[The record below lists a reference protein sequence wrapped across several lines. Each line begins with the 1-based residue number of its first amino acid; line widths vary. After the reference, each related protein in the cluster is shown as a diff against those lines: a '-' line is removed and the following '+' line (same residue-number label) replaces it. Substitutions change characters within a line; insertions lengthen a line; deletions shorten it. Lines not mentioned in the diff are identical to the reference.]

1 MIKGNKNPIV
11 GIVGNFQ
18 RGKSTLVNCL
28 LEGAC
33 ALTGKRVATTKKSV
47 YYSHGT
53 KFAAFE
59 IDKNGRS
66 TKIPDQKFKSG
77 SVTPTGK
84 VSHYEV
90 EMDCDILR
98 KVSIVDT
105 PGFDNDAT
113 DTATTLESLKTLDF
127 VFLVVD
133 KELQK
138 SDSEVIVYLQANS
151 VPFSV
156 IYNCSLNRGA
166 FWSPASTVNKD
177 INTSISSTISRYNS
191 WHVNGSSV
199 TNANFMWYWYA
210 VCKKKGLKAIT
221 QEEDEA
227 FADIVHLRL
236 PDPAQMSNV
245 GSIIDFLKG
254 EGLDI
259 RNIQNFVDL
268 RRAFAD
274 YQDGILNALKE

>member
-1 MIKGNKNPIV
+1 MIKGNNNPIV

-28 LEGAC
+28 LGGVG

-47 YYSHGT
+47 YYSFGQ
-53 KFAAFE
+53 KFSAYEF
-59 IDKNGRS
+59 DKDGKGK
-66 TKIPDQKFKSG
+66 KIQDGKFKSG
-77 SVTPTGK
+77 SVTPTAK

-90 EMDCDILR
+90 EMNCDILR
-98 KVSIVDT
+98 KISLVDT

-138 SDSEVIVYLQANS
+138 SDTDVVVYLQANS

-156 IYNCSLNRGA
+156 VYNCSLNRGA
-166 FWSPASTVNKD
+166 FWSPSSTVNKE
-177 INTSISSTISRYNS
+177 INVSISSSISRFNA
-191 WHVNGSSV
+191 WHINGSSV
-199 TNANFMWYWYA
+199 TNANFMWYWYSI
-210 VCKKKGLKAIT
+210 CQEKKLSAIT
-221 QEEDEA
+221 QEEEDA
-227 FADIVHLRL
+227 FADIERLRL
-236 PDPAQMSNV
+236 QNPAQMSNV
-245 GSIIDFLKG
+245 DSIIAFLKG

-259 RNIQNFVDL
+259 RNIQNFVIL
-268 RRAFAD
+268 RRAFAG
-274 YQDGILNALKE
+274 YQEGIIKALSR